1 MRLQAGAWRVI
12 FTAMRALICF
22 LAIVLT
28 APVLATDWGRYDNAR
43 FGYTIDVPPGFE
55 WGMEADNGDGRAFRG
70 GATKLRVWGGNITED
85 SFEGAVAAAKGFA
98 EADGWNISYEA
109 LTPSWASFSGAQG
122 KRILYQRMIAL
133 CDGAY
138 AAFQLEYSA
147 VDLGKLEPVVEQL
160 VQSLKGGC

>member
-1 MRLQAGAWRVI
+1 
-12 FTAMRALICF
+12 MRALICF
-22 LAIVLT
+22 LAIVF
-28 APVLATDWGRYDNAR
+28 AVPVLATDWGQYDNAR

-55 WGMEADNGDGRAFRG
+55 WGKEADNGDGRAFRG
-70 GATKLRVWGGNITED
+70 GATKLLVWGGNITED

-98 EADGWNISYEA
+98 EADGWGISYEA
-109 LTPSWASFSGAQG
+109 TTPSWASFSGAQG

-138 AAFQLEYSA
+138 AAFRLEYSA
-147 VDLGKLEPVVEQL
+147 VELGELEPVVERL